1 MRRDTATKHTAPV
14 NDGKEPV
21 KVGKRRILTEQE
33 RQAIVADRLMNL
45 DNETIARKFD
55 VTPVHV
61 SRLFGA
67 FKRTHP
73 DAAVN
78 EGLSGYRERLK
89 RKSVVA
95 VERALDD
102 GTDPYKS
109 AGVGVS
115 TLKGIGEWQGDSPST
130 GGIQITISLPSTL
143 QVPEAF
149 TVDAEVERPLLPE
162 AGDRAE
168 ESEE

>member
-1 MRRDTATKHTAPV
+1 MHRDTATKHTAPV
-14 NDGKEPV
+14 KHGKEPV

-45 DNETIARKFD
+45 DNETIARKFN

-67 FKRTHP
+67 FRRTHP

-109 AGVGVS
+109 AGVGVA
-115 TLKGIGEWQGDSPST
+115 TLKGIGEWQGDQLSV
-130 GGIQITISLPSTL
+130 GGVQVTISIPATL
-143 QVPEAF
+143 AIPESL
-149 TVDAEVERPLLPE
+149 TVNLEPERTPMLPE
-162 AGDRAE
+162 GDRAE
-168 ESEE
+168 EPEE